1 MIEMKQLYFFLTCV
15 ETGSISKAAEIL
27 YTTQPNVSK
36 VIRIMES
43 QLGVTLFARKGRGI
57 IPTPEGERVYQ
68 YAKSIIQ
75 KAEYLQTIIN
85 ENDYNQIN
93 VVFTPSN
100 HLATVF
106 ADYYNSHSDSP
117 NKYSFREGGITEVI
131 TRVEERGSDLGFLY
145 MQDRQMPSF
154 QYLLDRK
161 RLEYHEIRKGKL
173 VVYIGPKNPYFQ
185 EDKITGEMLA
195 NLNFIRTDEDV
206 YGIDAK
212 LDNLSKDGRI
222 RKRMENALLTN
233 SDHVTM
239 QLLAKTEFA
248 MVSMF
253 LESECIQDEHIRGIP
268 IEGAG
273 GVSFGYV
280 KRKEEDLGQEARR
293 FLEWVIE
300 RS

>member
-36 VIRIMES
+36 VIRIMEG
-43 QLGVTLFARKGRGI
+43 QLGATLFARKGRGI
-57 IPTPEGERVYQ
+57 VPTPEGERVYQ
-68 YAKSIIQ
+68 YAKSIVQ

-85 ENDYNQIN
+85 EDDYSQIH

-100 HLATVF
+100 HLATLF
-106 ADYYNSHSDSP
+106 AEYYNSHSESTT
-117 NKYSFREGGITEVI
+117 KYSFREGGITEVI

-145 MQDRQMPSF
+145 MQDRQMPPF
-154 QYLLDRK
+154 QYLLERK
-161 RLEYHEIRKGKL
+161 KLEYHEIRKGKL
-173 VVYIGPKNPYFQ
+173 VVYVGPKNPYFQ
-185 EDKITGEMLA
+185 EEKMTGEMLA
-195 NLNFIRTDEDV
+195 KLNYIRTDEDV
-206 YGIDAK
+206 YGIDTR
-212 LDNLSKDGRI
+212 LDNLTKDGSL
-222 RKRMENALLTN
+222 RKCMENALLTN

-239 QLLAKTEFA
+239 QLLTKTEFA

-253 LESECIQDEHIRGIP
+253 LESECIQDERIRGIP

-280 KRKEEDLGQEARR
+280 KRKEENLGLEVCE
-293 FLEWVIE
+293 FLKWVIE